1 MHSINKP
8 KFTWGAETVG
18 TAGGEGACG

>member
-18 TAGGEGACG
+18 TAGGEGA